1 MPTYHDPRDPHED
14 EVRCSFCGKTRSQV
28 RKLVQGPE
36 GVFICD
42 ECIDACSDI
51 IRDSDAFDS
60 DVVDAYGD
68 VPTHAA
74 PSPLPIEDLPTPHQI
89 YDELSQYV
97 MGQED
102 AKRAMSVAV
111 YNHYRRVLY
120 GLEDEQYEQDY
131 ERLEAS
137 ARAAGADEVMDREP
151 VELAKSNI
159 LLLGPTGTGKTLLA
173 QTLAR
178 FLEVPFAIA
187 DATTLTEAGYVGEDV
202 ENILLKLITAA
213 DGDVERAQV
222 GIVYIDEIDK
232 IARKAENLS
241 ITRDVSGEGVQ
252 QSLLKILEGTVASV
266 PPQGGRK
273 HPQQELIKIDT
284 TNILFICGGAFVGL
298 DKIVA
303 DRVGKKGIGFN
314 SELATKVSE
323 SEDELMGE
331 VTPQDLHKFGMIP
344 EFVGRIPVICS
355 TRQLDEDDLVHIL
368 TEPRNAIVKQY
379 RRMFEIEGVELE
391 FEDDA
396 LREMAH
402 LALERKTGARGLR
415 AITEKTLQ
423 QTMFDVPSDLSVAKV
438 VVTKAAVDGD
448 EQPRLVNTHKVGHRA
463 E

>member
-1 MPTYHDPRDPHED
+1 MPTYQDPMNPEG
-14 EVRCSFCGKTRSQV
+14 VRCAFCGKTREQV
-28 RKLVQGPE
+28 RRLVQGVQ

-42 ECIDACSDI
+42 ECIETCAEMLRASDEADANEHGL
-51 IRDSDAFDS
+51 
-60 DVVDAYGD
+60 VETMEEQPV
-68 VPTHAA
+68 
-74 PSPLPIEDLPTPHQI
+74 LPVEQLPTPHQI

-120 GLEDEQYEQDY
+120 GLEDSGSEQEY
-131 ERLEAS
+131 ERLEQLS
-137 ARAAGADEVMDREP
+137 RDGGEQIDREP

-178 FLEVPFAIA
+178 FLQVPFAIA

-232 IARKAENLS
+232 VARKAENLS

-284 TNILFICGGAFVGL
+284 SNILFICGGAFVGL

-303 DRVGKKGIGFN
+303 DRIGKRGVGFN
-314 SELATKVSE
+314 SELATKVSD
-323 SEDELMGE
+323 SENELMSE

-355 TRQLDEDDLVHIL
+355 TKQLGEDDLVRIL

-391 FEDDA
+391 FEPEA
-396 LREMAH
+396 LQEMAH

-415 AITEKTLQ
+415 AIAEQTLQ
-423 QTMFDVPSDLSVAKV
+423 QTMFDVPSDLSVARV
-438 VVTKAAVDGD
+438 VVTKGAVDGE
-448 EQPRLVNTHKVGHRA
+448 EQPRLVRTHKAGHRA